1 MITALLLAYV
11 GISAAVTV
19 AVAVFLGRSR
29 ERVAAS
35 LPVRNETNLRLV
47 TRDDDGTRL
56 DRAA

>member
-11 GISAAVTV
+11 GISAVVTV
-19 AVAVFLGRSR
+19 AVAAFLGRSR

-35 LPVRNETNLRLV
+35 IPVRSETNLHLV
-47 TRDDDGTRL
+47 TRNDDTWF